1 MALFQIDDVYN
12 LINVIF
18 IFQKILLLPLRH
30 LQTLLYFH
38 TNTQNRLFHSLSSTH
53 TLLTHQSKAFQSSQL
68 WSDLRGWTKRSEE
81 DCGTVKGFYPLW
93 GMFRQRWR
101 CTVPE
106 AVWCRQ
112 VVTSSAQKPIK
123 RNFRSQRAWGTLLH
137 VCVLHEGRDTWS
149 DLYSPFYLWRTFHIL
164 QANVNS
170 KWTVQQSN
178 TKLTIRK
185 LLEMNA
191 FYKFDLVTYLYFICV
206 FF

>member
-1 MALFQIDDVYN
+1 
-12 LINVIF
+12 
-18 IFQKILLLPLRH
+18 
-30 LQTLLYFH
+30 
-38 TNTQNRLFHSLSSTH
+38 
-53 TLLTHQSKAFQSSQL
+53 
-68 WSDLRGWTKRSEE
+68 
-81 DCGTVKGFYPLW
+81 
-93 GMFRQRWR
+93 MFRQRWR

-123 RNFRSQRAWGTLLH
+123 RNFRSWRAWGTLLH

-149 DLYSPFYLWRTFHIL
+149 DLYSPFYLWKTFHIL

-170 KWTVQQSN
+170 EWTVQQSN

-191 FYKFDLVTYLYFICV
+191 FYKFDLVSYLYFICV
-206 FF
+206 FFFKLVVIVFGVCYTPMRYMNSLIWISWPQAYLRSLLVRLLVHYFCQHWNIQKISRKYWMDCLGSWYTLAWDPQDTS